1 MQPARMKSM
10 LEKIWK
16 AGEEIG
22 SGIYRKNRGIE
33 RGIRIIRRARALCG
47 KKKFKL

>member
-22 SGIYRKNRGIE
+22 SGIYQKIAELNAEYALSAEPVPFEIG
-33 RGIRIIRRARALCG
+33 RAHV
-47 KKKFKL
+47 